1 MENKEIENYDQEN
14 DNQNENVEDE
24 DFEND
29 LYLVELHKRL
39 VAMKK
44 ERKKAE
50 QDASLLD
57 NRLKLLK
64 GEEDK
69 TLKKIEVTR
78 KKTHEKMTSLQKQE
92 EYLRQ
97 KLEFKEQKERDVELK
112 KEQNIKLKTEINLN
126 TMMKREMK
134 MKQIMEEASLLKAQK
149 KNNEELLKYIKIEEM
164 TNNKSRAEYIKNQ
177 QQMMEEK
184 KRALELEK
192 KNKIKNDLERKIFEE
207 QRMKE
212 DADNKLV
219 NLEQE
224 EIEIMKRIRTTTQV
238 HKACKIIFVKFLILL
253 KTFINFFSG
262 RGF

>member
-1 MENKEIENYDQEN
+1 MENKDIDNYEDQDNEQQN
-14 DNQNENVEDE
+14 DNMEDE

-97 KLEFKEQKERDVELK
+97 KLEFKEQKEREAELK
-112 KEQNIKLKTEINLN
+112 KEQNIKLKTEISLN

-134 MKQIMEEASLLKAQK
+134 MKQIMEESSLLKAQK

-192 KNKIKNDLERKIFEE
+192 KNKIKNELERKIFEE

-212 DADNKLV
+212 DADSKLV

-238 HKACKIIFVKFLILL
+238 HKACKNIFIIQ
-253 KTFINFFSG
+253 
-262 RGF
+262 